1 MTLGLRSQ
9 GATLKVTI
17 SSTPTVVG
25 GITSMTL
32 NATMD
37 TVDVTAHD
45 DFHRQFLAG
54 VPDGGELTFDLN
66 LTPTNA
72 AQKYLFT
79 SMHPQGSTHPAAEVF
94 LITSNDK
101 TTTDTSW
108 GFSGYVTNFSKS
120 DPVGGAITA
129 SLTVKVTGLIT
140 QTDGS

>member
-17 SSTPTVVG
+17 SATPTTVG

-45 DFHRQFLAG
+45 DYLRQFLAG
-54 VPDGGELTFDLN
+54 VPDGGELTFDMN

-79 SMHPQGSTHPAAEVF
+79 SMHPQTDVHPAAEVF
-94 LITSNDK
+94 LISSNDK
-101 TTTDTSW
+101 SSSDTTW
-108 GFSGYVTNFSKS
+108 GFSGYVTSWSKS

-129 SLTVKVTGLIT
+129 SLTVKVTGRIT